1 VKATASSASA
11 WRMGRLLMVWGTAIT
26 IACLLALLLWARP
39 RLDMAIYCGAAAL
52 ISLSML
58 GIRAWS
64 SRRGKGTSANGQ
76 RTNTPPRP
84 QPAPPP
90 SDTKTLVAQMLKQGR
105 YALLLRPEIRPNL
118 DEQQLIEALETLM
131 NDMSAVTGGAVGPY
145 NNAIDL
151 ACDDEDPPPR
161 GWPNVAPFYLDRCT
175 VTNRQYALF
184 VEAGG
189 YDSYELWLP
198 EVVAAIPSFVDR
210 DGFPG
215 PRYWKSGTYLPGT
228 DDQPVVGI
236 SWYEA
241 AAYARWV
248 GKRLPADAE
257 WQKAGSCPVMVAPG
271 QMVDRRFPWGDA
283 VDRTRINIWG
293 SEPDGIVAVNHYAER
308 SIGGVQQLVGNVWEW
323 VADDFGL
330 EPRGPRNK
338 ISLPTPMKAIR
349 GGAFDTYFDTQATC
363 QFQSG
368 ENPMARRH
376 NIGFRLALSVRDLE
390 MPPPQE
396 E

>member
-1 VKATASSASA
+1 VKATVLSASA
-11 WRMGRLLMVWGTAIT
+11 WRFGHWLIAGGTAIT
-26 IACLLALLLWARP
+26 VTCLLALLLWTRP
-39 RLDMAIYCGAAAL
+39 PLDTALCGGAAAAIAL
-52 ISLSML
+52 TML
-58 GIRAWS
+58 GARFWAR
-64 SRRGKGTSANGQ
+64 RRGKDTAKQAPANS
-76 RTNTPPRP
+76 RPRP

-90 SDTKTLVAQMLKQGR
+90 SDTKTLVAQMLRQGR

-118 DEQQLIEALETLM
+118 DEEQLIEALETLM
-131 NDMSAVTGGAVGPY
+131 NEMSAVTGGAVGPFT
-145 NNAIDL
+145 NAIDL
-151 ACDDEDPPPR
+151 ACDDDNPPER
-161 GWPNVAPFYLDRCT
+161 GWSTVAPFYLDRCT

-198 EVVAAIPSFVDR
+198 EVVPAIPSFVDR

-215 PRYWKSGTYLPGT
+215 PRYWKNGTYLPGT
-228 DDQPVVGI
+228 DDEPVVGV

-248 GKRLPADAE
+248 GKRLPTDAE

-283 VDRTRINIWG
+283 VDRTRLNIWG

-308 SIGGVQQLVGNVWEW
+308 SIGGIQQLVGNVWEW

-330 EPRGPRNK
+330 EPRGPRNR
-338 ISLPTPMKAIR
+338 ITLPTPMKAIR

-390 MPPPQE
+390 MPPPQDE
-396 E
+396 